1 MAVDMVARFLANGK
15 SGGGNDG
22 YSKSEIDAKLNAKAD
37 QSALSAL
44 QTTVEG
50 EVSGLETKLNTKA
63 DQSALSALQ
72 TTIEQVKNWATAE
85 NTKLE
90 TRLSVLEK
98 GLKKKIFEE
107 VTTDTTGGIYFNS
120 DITRSIVLGAYTSSR
135 YNNHSITLEPWYNS
149 DGAIYLH
156 ATQSDTHAD
165 IISEAIQNVIV
176 YYLDI
181 QNFDISE
188 ETVRKETSSED
199 QDDVHEDAPM
209 DFIAD

>member
-1 MAVDMVARFLANGK
+1 MAVDMVARFLVSRK
-15 SGGGNDG
+15 SGGGIDG
-22 YSKSEIDAKLNAKAD
+22 YSKSEIDAMLSGKAD
-37 QSALSAL
+37 AQEVAKLSEDLAEK
-44 QTTVEG
+44 VDA
-50 EVSGLETKLNTKA
+50 S
-63 DQSALSALQ
+63 D
-72 TTIEQVKNWATAE
+72 IEQVKNWATAE

>member
-22 YSKSEIDAKLNAKAD
+22 YSKSEIDAMLSGKAD
-37 QSALSAL
+37 AQEVAKLSADL
-44 QTTVEG
+44 AEKVDA
-50 EVSGLETKLNTKA
+50 S
-63 DQSALSALQ
+63 D
-72 TTIEQVKNWATAE
+72 IEQVKNWATAE

>member
-15 SGGGNDG
+15 TGGGIDG
-22 YSKSEIDAKLNAKAD
+22 YSKSEIDAMLSGKAD
-37 QSALSAL
+37 AQ
-44 QTTVEG
+44 
-50 EVSGLETKLNTKA
+50 EVTKLSEDLAEKVDA
-63 DQSALSALQ
+63 SD
-72 TTIEQVKNWATAE
+72 IEQVKNWATAE

-107 VTTDTTGGIYFNS
+107 VSTDTTGGIYFNS

-176 YYLDI
+176 YYIDI

-188 ETVRKETSSED
+188 ETVRKEVSAED

-209 DFIAD
+209 DLIAD

>member
-1 MAVDMVARFLANGK
+1 MAVDMVARFLASEK

-22 YSKSEIDAKLNAKAD
+22 YSKSEIDAMLSGKAD
-37 QSALSAL
+37 AQEVAKLSEDLAEK
-44 QTTVEG
+44 VDA
-50 EVSGLETKLNTKA
+50 S
-63 DQSALSALQ
+63 D
-72 TTIEQVKNWATAE
+72 IEQVKNWATAE

>member
-1 MAVDMVARFLANGK
+1 MAVDMVARFLVSRK
-15 SGGGNDG
+15 SGGSIDG
-22 YSKSEIDAKLNAKAD
+22 YSKSEIDAMLSGKAD
-37 QSALSAL
+37 AQEVAKLSEDLAEK
-44 QTTVEG
+44 VDA
-50 EVSGLETKLNTKA
+50 S
-63 DQSALSALQ
+63 D
-72 TTIEQVKNWATAE
+72 IEQVKNWATAE

-107 VTTDTTGGIYFNS
+107 VSTDTTGGIYFNS

-156 ATQSDTHAD
+156 ATQSDAHTD

-176 YYLDI
+176 YYIDI

-188 ETVRKETSSED
+188 ETVRKEVSSED

-209 DFIAD
+209 DLIAD